1 MTEIAI
7 ALGSNLGNRAE
18 NLKKAALLLAS
29 GGVDKLR
36 LSAFV
41 ETAPVGCAPGT
52 PEFLNAAAVGG
63 WNGTP
68 EALLELC
75 QRIER
80 ELGRP
85 AAHGVNTPRPVDLD
99 IVLFGDLE
107 IDSPRLTIPHPRAAQ
122 RDFVKIPLAS
132 IAPELA
138 AKLDAP
144 PPPDSL

>member
-7 ALGSNLGNRAE
+7 ALGSNLGNRGE
-18 NLKKAALLLAS
+18 NLKKAALLLSS
-29 GGVDKLR
+29 GGVDGLR
-36 LSAFV
+36 LSAFI
-41 ETAPVGCAPGT
+41 ETAPVGCT
-52 PEFLNAAAVGG
+52 PETPDFLNAAAVGG

-85 AAHGVNTPRPVDLD
+85 SGHGVNTPRTVDLD

-107 IDSPRLTIPHPRAAQ
+107 MDTPRLTIPHPRAAQ
-122 RDFVKIPLAS
+122 RDFVKIPLAA

-138 AKLDAP
+138 ARLGAP

>member
-7 ALGSNLGNRAE
+7 ALGSNLDDRTA
-18 NLKKAALLLAS
+18 NLKEAALLLAS
-29 GGVDKLR
+29 GGVGELR
-36 LSAFV
+36 LSEFI
-41 ETAPVGCAPGT
+41 ETAPVGCELGT
-52 PEFLNAAAVGG
+52 PNFLNAAAVGQ
-63 WNGTP
+63 WAGTP

-85 AAHGVNTPRPVDLD
+85 AAHGVNTPRTVDLD
-99 IVLFGDLE
+99 IVLFGDLKMNT
-107 IDSPRLTIPHPRAAQ
+107 PQLTIPHPRAAQ

-138 AKLDAP
+138 VKLGAP